1 MKESF
6 YRDLVIVS
14 TALMWAVKTRRL
26 VAQNRIYLCLM
37 HKSCRGGEGQG
48 SGSSRSR
55 CLGKR
60 KARYISLNAADRRLA
75 FPSSGYR
82 QKGSIW
88 IFITTPRW
96 TFNPCT
102 INQIHVESFSI
113 CFVSKCR
120 LWLYVFLFL
129 LFPFLKSLLLKN
141 RCFINLGYKFVL
153 KYENE
158 IVMCANV

>member
-1 MKESF
+1 M
-6 YRDLVIVS
+6 VS
-14 TALMWAVKTRRL
+14 GKKTRRL

-48 SGSSRSR
+48 SESSRSR

-82 QKGSIW
+82 QKGSVW
-88 IFITTPRW
+88 IFITIPRW
-96 TFNPCT
+96 TFNPRM
-102 INQIHVESFSI
+102 INQIYVESFSI

-120 LWLYVFLFL
+120 LWLYVLFFLFVKIVKI
-129 LFPFLKSLLLKN
+129 FITVIKN
-141 RCFINLGYKFVL
+141 RCFVNLNYKCFEVW
-153 KYENE
+153 EWNCD
-158 IVMCANV
+158 VWMCKNLFYIIIL

>member
-1 MKESF
+1 MKKSF
-6 YRDLVIVS
+6 YRDLIIVS
-14 TALMWAVKTRRL
+14 TTLIWWAVKTRRL

-60 KARYISLNAADRRLA
+60 KARYISLNTADRRLA

-82 QKGSIW
+82 QKGFVW

-96 TFNPCT
+96 TFNPRT
-102 INQIHVESFSI
+102 ITDQIHVESFSI

-120 LWLYVFLFL
+120 LWLYVFLFF
-129 LFPFLKSLLLKN
+129 LFH
-141 RCFINLGYKFVL
+141 C
-153 KYENE
+153 
-158 IVMCANV
+158 

>member
-1 MKESF
+1 MKKSF
-6 YRDLVIVS
+6 YRDLIIVS
-14 TALMWAVKTRRL
+14 TTLIWWAVKTRRL

-48 SGSSRSR
+48 SESSRSR

-60 KARYISLNAADRRLA
+60 KARYISLNTADRRLA

-82 QKGSIW
+82 QKGFVW

-96 TFNPCT
+96 TFNPRT
-102 INQIHVESFSI
+102 ITDQIHVESFSI

-120 LWLYVFLFL
+120 LWLYVFLFF
-129 LFPFLKSLLLKN
+129 LFH
-141 RCFINLGYKFVL
+141 C
-153 KYENE
+153 
-158 IVMCANV
+158 

>member
-6 YRDLVIVS
+6 YRDLIIVS
-14 TALMWAVKTRRL
+14 TTLIWWAVKTRRL

-48 SGSSRSR
+48 SESSRSR

-60 KARYISLNAADRRLA
+60 KARYISLNTADRRLA

-82 QKGSIW
+82 QKGFVW

-96 TFNPCT
+96 TFNPRT
-102 INQIHVESFSI
+102 ITDQIHVESFSI

-120 LWLYVFLFL
+120 LWLYVFLFF
-129 LFPFLKSLLLKN
+129 LFH
-141 RCFINLGYKFVL
+141 C
-153 KYENE
+153 
-158 IVMCANV
+158 